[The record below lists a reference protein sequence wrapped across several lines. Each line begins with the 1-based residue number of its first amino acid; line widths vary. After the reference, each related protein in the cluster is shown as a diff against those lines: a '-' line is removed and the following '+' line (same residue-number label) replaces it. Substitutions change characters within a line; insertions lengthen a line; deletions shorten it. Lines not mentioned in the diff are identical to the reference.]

1 MNSLIPQLTYLPIQP
16 GTIFVGARQNPN
28 SMKKLLFLAPL
39 FLALMVLASC
49 EKLDK
54 LLTFY
59 IEDTQS
65 VKVSG
70 AFPIGQVVPLT
81 PVSVTTRSEEKFKN
95 ENTNANLVKDVKLDR
110 LTLTISDPNSEN
122 FDFLQSISIYIST
135 DQNDKI
141 LLASQD
147 NVPMG
152 VNTIQLTPTTQKL
165 DKYVK
170 ASSYTLSTEAKIR
183 KPISRDITIRT
194 DSRFK
199 VTADPL

>member
-1 MNSLIPQLTYLPIQP
+1 
-16 GTIFVGARQNPN
+16 
-28 SMKKLLFLAPL
+28 MKKILFLAPVL
-39 FLALMVLASC
+39 IVLAFLSSC
-49 EKLDK
+49 DKLDK

-59 IEDTQS
+59 IEDSQS
-65 VKVSG
+65 VKIAS
-70 AFPIGQVVPLT
+70 AFPVGQVVPLT
-81 PVSVTTRSEEKFKN
+81 PISVPTRSDEKFKN
-95 ENTNANLVKDVKLDR
+95 ENTSANLVKDVKLDR
-110 LTLTISDPNSEN
+110 LTLTVTDPSTEN

-135 DQNDKI
+135 DNNDRI

-147 NVPMG
+147 NIPTG
-152 VNTIQLTPTTQKL
+152 VNTLQLTPTKEKL

-170 ASSYTLSTEAKIR
+170 ASSYTLSTEARIR

>member
-1 MNSLIPQLTYLPIQP
+1 
-16 GTIFVGARQNPN
+16 
-28 SMKKLLFLAPL
+28 MKKILFLTPL
-39 FLALMVLASC
+39 LVVLAFLSSC
-49 EKLDK
+49 DKLDK

-59 IEDTQS
+59 IEDSQS
-65 VKVSG
+65 VKIAS

-81 PVSVTTRSEEKFKN
+81 PIAVTTRSDEKFKN
-95 ENTNANLVKDVKLDR
+95 ENTSANLVKDVKLDR
-110 LTLTISDPNSEN
+110 LTLSITDPSSEN
-122 FDFLQSISIYIST
+122 FDFLQSITIYIST
-135 DQNDKI
+135 DSNDKI
-141 LLASQD
+141 LLASLD
-147 NVPMG
+147 NVPTG
-152 VNTIQLTPTTQKL
+152 VNTLQLTPTSQKL